1 MKRGLTMAIVV
12 VLTGST
18 LDGHEIDEYVQA
30 TRVAVSRDRIVVS
43 LDLTPG
49 VAIAPAL
56 IEHVDRDRDQHV
68 SPLEAEAYGR
78 EVLSALTATLD
89 AAPLALRLTRVEVP
103 PAGDLR
109 DGVGAI
115 RLEAT
120 AAAAAAAGRHHL
132 IIHNAHRPH
141 ESVYLANALIP
152 ADDDIRIA
160 RQDRD
165 ARQQLYR
172 LEYDVT
178 TPRSSAALGW
188 MLAAAAV
195 LALQTRWRRRAAAA
209 TLS

>member
-1 MKRGLTMAIVV
+1 MF
-12 VLTGST
+12 
-18 LDGHEIDEYVQA
+18 
-30 TRVAVSRDRIVVS
+30 

-49 VAIAPAL
+49 MAIAPAV
-56 IEHVDRDRDQHV
+56 IERLDRDSDQRI

-89 AAPLALRLTRVEVP
+89 AAAVPLQLTRVEAP
-103 PAGDLR
+103 PADELR
-109 DGVGAI
+109 DGVGTI

-120 AAAAAAAGRHHL
+120 ADAAAGPGRHDL
-132 IIHNAHRPH
+132 ILHNTHWPQ

-152 ADDDIRIA
+152 TDHAIRIA

-172 LEYDVT
+172 LEYEV
-178 TPRSSAALGW
+178 RSAGSSAAVGW
-188 MLAAAAV
+188 GLAAAAV
-195 LALQTRWRRRAAAA
+195 LAARARWRRRSAIA

>member
-1 MKRGLTMAIVV
+1 MTRGLALAIVV
-12 VLTGST
+12 VLMGSA
-18 LDGHEIDEYVQA
+18 LGAHQIDEYVQA
-30 TRVAVSRDRIVVS
+30 TRVSVSRDRIGVL

-49 VAIAPAL
+49 VAVAPSL
-56 IEHVDRDRDQHV
+56 IEHLDRDGDQHI

-89 AAPLALRLTRVEVP
+89 AAALPLRLTRVEVP
-103 PAGDLR
+103 PAGELR

-120 AAAAAAAGRHHL
+120 ADAVASAGRHHL
-132 IIHNAHRPH
+132 TIRNTHRPQQ
-141 ESVYLANALIP
+141 SVYLANALIP
-152 ADDDIRIA
+152 AEDDIRIV

-165 ARQQLYR
+165 ARQQLYG
-172 LEYDVT
+172 LEYDLAA
-178 TPRSSAALGW
+178 PRSSATLGW

>member
-1 MKRGLTMAIVV
+1 MTRGLMMAIVV

-18 LDGHEIDEYVQA
+18 LGAHQIDEYVQA
-30 TRVAVSRDRIVVS
+30 TRVSVSRDRIVVS

-56 IEHVDRDRDQHV
+56 IEQLDRDSDQHV

-78 EVLSALTATLD
+78 EVLRALTATLD
-89 AAPLALRLTRVEVP
+89 AAPLPLRLTRVEVP
-103 PAGDLR
+103 PAGELR
-109 DGVGAI
+109 DGVGTI

-120 AAAAAAAGRHHL
+120 GDALAAAGRHHL
-132 IIHNAHRPH
+132 IIRNTHRPQD
-141 ESVYLANALIP
+141 SVYLANALIP
-152 ADDDIRIA
+152 AEDDIRIA

-172 LEYDVT
+172 LEYDVA
-178 TPRSSAALGW
+178 TPRSSAAVGW
-188 MLAAAAV
+188 VLAAAAV
-195 LALQTRWRRRAAAA
+195 LALQARWRRRAAA

>member
-1 MKRGLTMAIVV
+1 MTRGLMMAIVV

-18 LDGHEIDEYVQA
+18 LGAHQIDEYVQA
-30 TRVAVSRDRIVVS
+30 TRVSVLRDRIVVS

-56 IEHVDRDRDQHV
+56 IEQLDRDSDQHV

-78 EVLSALTATLD
+78 EVLRALTATLD
-89 AAPLALRLTRVEVP
+89 AAPLPLRLTRVEVP
-103 PAGDLR
+103 PAGELR
-109 DGVGAI
+109 DGVGTI

-120 AAAAAAAGRHHL
+120 GDVLAAAGRHHL
-132 IIHNAHRPH
+132 MIRNTHRPQD
-141 ESVYLANALIP
+141 SVYLANALIP
-152 ADDDIRIA
+152 AEDDIRIA

-172 LEYDVT
+172 LEYDVA
-178 TPRSSAALGW
+178 TPRSSAAAGW
-188 MLAAAAV
+188 VLAAAAV
-195 LALQTRWRRRAAAA
+195 LALQARWRRRAAA